1 MTTSDLNMLLEM
13 GFEPKRAEIAI
24 KKSGNL
30 NGAIEW
36 LEKNQDRLL
45 EDIQAEDA
53 EASAGPSTSVEG
65 ALEGEMVKSLVC
77 NDCSKK
83 FRTVEAAE
91 FHASKTEHAN
101 FSESTDEI
109 APLTEQEKKQRLEEL
124 REKLKAKKAL
134 QAVTD
139 KEEAKKNEKI
149 RMKSTRESQD
159 LKEDLAR
166 KKALEEAA
174 KKRKEQAEDRAYKKR
189 LLQQIEAD
197 KQERKRRQEEEKARR
212 EGRLPDMAAAS
223 LATTSQSPAQAI
235 TAARTNTGSPG
246 DVRLKLMIG
255 GRPVMKRY
263 GPETTLF
270 EVVEDL
276 KSDSIVES
284 VSSFTFKLANKKFS
298 DVDFGQ
304 TLSEAGLAPS
314 AILNVET

>member
-1 MTTSDLNMLLEM
+1 
-13 GFEPKRAEIAI
+13 
-24 KKSGNL
+24 
-30 NGAIEW
+30 
-36 LEKNQDRLL
+36 
-45 EDIQAEDA
+45 
-53 EASAGPSTSVEG
+53 
-65 ALEGEMVKSLVC
+65 
-77 NDCSKK
+77 
-83 FRTVEAAE
+83 
-91 FHASKTEHAN
+91 
-101 FSESTDEI
+101 
-109 APLTEQEKKQRLEEL
+109 
-124 REKLKAKKAL
+124 
-134 QAVTD
+134 
-139 KEEAKKNEKI
+139 
-149 RMKSTRESQD
+149 MKSTRESQD